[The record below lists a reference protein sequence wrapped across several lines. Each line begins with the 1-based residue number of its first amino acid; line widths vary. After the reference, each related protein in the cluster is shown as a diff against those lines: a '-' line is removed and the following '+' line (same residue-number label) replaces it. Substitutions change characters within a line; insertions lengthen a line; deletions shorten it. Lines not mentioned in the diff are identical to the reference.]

1 MFKKFSAVLMA
12 AICSVVSL
20 AWFTAV
26 PASALQPGDVVMS
39 LNPSERDL
47 ELEPGKAYNSS
58 VKVTNI
64 GRLAFDVKASVS
76 PYYVSDD
83 DYTPDFNSESSYA
96 KLHSWIKLEKD
107 LYHLEPAA
115 SAEVKFTVTV
125 PEDAVSGGQY
135 AAIMLLSD
143 SGEKDDSA
151 VQVHGQLAA
160 IIYGHI
166 DGGEIVQQGELLQHD
181 LPRFV
186 FDKNLSISQTVK
198 NTGNV
203 DFRVRQTLIVRDF
216 FSNREII
223 NADSVDENGKLI
235 GYNLASVLPG
245 TSRTGILTWSNPPL
259 LGLFNVTQEIA
270 FLDQTYEYNSLV
282 LICPIWLLVIVIA
295 LIIALIVWFIFKLR
309 SKKQSKT
316 NPELY

>member
-1 MFKKFSAVLMA
+1 MYKKFCAVLMA
-12 AICSVVSL
+12 AMCSMAGL
-20 AWFTAV
+20 AGLAMPV
-26 PASALQPGDVVMS
+26 SALEPGDVVMS

-47 ELEPGKAYNSS
+47 ELEPGKTYTSS

-76 PYYVSDD
+76 SYYVSDD
-83 DYTPDFNSESSYA
+83 NYTPDFNSESSYA
-96 KLHSWIKLEKD
+96 KLHNWIKLEKD

-125 PEDAVSGGQY
+125 PEDAISGGQY

-143 SGEKDDSA
+143 GGEKDDSA

-166 DGGEIVQQGELLQHD
+166 DGGEIVQQGELVNHE
-181 LPRFV
+181 LPGFV
-186 FDKNLSISQTVK
+186 FDRKLSITQTVK
-198 NTGNV
+198 NSGNV
-203 DFRVRQTLIVRDF
+203 DFRVRQTLTVRDF
-216 FSNREII
+216 FSNREVV
-223 NADSVDENGKLI
+223 NADSIDENGQMI

-259 LGLFNVTQEIA
+259 LGLFNVTQEIS
-270 FLDQTYEYNSLV
+270 FLDQEYEYTSLV

-295 LIIALIVWFIFKLR
+295 LIIALIVWIVFKVR
-309 SKKQSKT
+309 SKKHGKNS
-316 NPELY
+316 PEIY